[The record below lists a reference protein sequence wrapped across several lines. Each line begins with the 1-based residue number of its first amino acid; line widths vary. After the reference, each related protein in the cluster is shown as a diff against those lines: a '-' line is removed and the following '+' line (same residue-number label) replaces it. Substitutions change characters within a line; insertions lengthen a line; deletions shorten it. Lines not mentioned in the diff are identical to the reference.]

1 MQRTVTTTL
10 LLLCWL
16 LLPPIVWGQED
27 NTLLMPTSTY
37 GNNEH
42 KVGDT
47 PLILYDSGGADGN
60 AQANKA
66 GKIVFM
72 PEQAGKCI
80 EIEIQELALANQD
93 ELYILEGSAYFPQY
107 GSPYERDII
116 KKFAKAD
123 RPTLPLKLRSSGKS
137 GQITIGSKTKAN
149 PGAGF
154 KIIVRTVDQPA
165 IKIASILEDKSASH
179 DPYIGE
185 QSLIVSN
192 LKITT
197 EGLAKAPKLTALHYK
212 LSNTKPSDITAI
224 YLYEANKRKP
234 KQLDAS
240 NLLAKTTEVSAEGTI
255 TLSKEYTLSEPNYDL
270 VLVVDLKSDVAA
282 GSRID
287 VATTKLTTTLGDHA
301 VTLQKP
307 KPLTVE
313 DAHALAKTPKT
324 YTVGDKSLTLYDDGG
339 KHEPISE
346 KFDGYAVFKP
356 ETAGKVIQ
364 VDFTKLDLF
373 SYSSIGRADLV
384 EVYNG
389 SEVNADNLIIKLN
402 KEKAY
407 KATSTA
413 SDGSLTIRLV
423 TNTGTPKAG
432 FEALVSQIAP
442 LPMAVDSLSGRTIE
456 VDTFAMPINASVK
469 QVGLHARRSGN
480 QRPCHTAASRPK
492 LYQQDDR
499 HRSGGSL
506 LQSDRR

>member
-1 MQRTVTTTL
+1 M
-10 LLLCWL
+10 
-16 LLPPIVWGQED
+16 
-27 NTLLMPTSTY
+27 
-37 GNNEH
+37 
-42 KVGDT
+42 
-47 PLILYDSGGADGN
+47 IL
-60 AQANKA
+60 K
-66 GKIVFM
+66 
-72 PEQAGKCI
+72 
-80 EIEIQELALANQD
+80 
-93 ELYILEGSAYFPQY
+93 
-107 GSPYERDII
+107 
-116 KKFAKAD
+116 
-123 RPTLPLKLRSSGKS
+123 
-137 GQITIGSKTKAN
+137 
-149 PGAGF
+149 
-154 KIIVRTVDQPA
+154 PA

-224 YLYEANKRKP
+224 YLYEVNSRKP

-240 NLLAKTTEVSAEGTI
+240 KLLGKTTEVSAEGTI

-373 SYSSIGRADLV
+373 GYSSIGRADLV

-389 SEVNADNLIIKLN
+389 SEVNADNLISS
-402 KEKAY
+402 
-407 KATSTA
+407 STRRR
-413 SDGSLTIRLV
+413 LTR
-423 TNTGTPKAG
+423 
-432 FEALVSQIAP
+432 Q
-442 LPMAVDSLSGRTIE
+442 
-456 VDTFAMPINASVK
+456 
-469 QVGLHARRSGN
+469 
-480 QRPCHTAASRPK
+480 
-492 LYQQDDR
+492 
-499 HRSGGSL
+499 L
-506 LQSDRR
+506 LQLLTGA

>member
-27 NTLLMPTSTY
+27 NELLMPTSTY
-37 GNNEH
+37 GSNEH

-47 PLILYDSGGADGN
+47 PLILYDSGGVDGN
-60 AQANKA
+60 AQAYKG
-66 GKIVFM
+66 GKIVFI

-80 EIEIQELALANQD
+80 EIEIQELALDSQD
-93 ELYILEGSAYFPQY
+93 ELYILEGSAYFTQY
-107 GSPYERDII
+107 GSPNEKDII
-116 KKFAKAD
+116 RKFTKED
-123 RPTLPLKLRSSGKS
+123 RPTLPLKLRSSDKS

-165 IKIASILEDKSASH
+165 IKVTSILEDKSASH

-197 EGLAKAPKLTALHYK
+197 EGLAKAPQLTALHYK
-212 LSNTKPSDITAI
+212 LSETKPSDITAI
-224 YLYEANKRKP
+224 YLYEANSRKP
-234 KQLDAS
+234 KQLDADK
-240 NLLAKTTEVSAEGTI
+240 LLGKTTEVSAEGTI

-270 VLVVDLKSDVAA
+270 VLVVDLKSDVAV

-287 VATTKLTTTLGDHA
+287 IATTKVTTTLGDHA
-301 VTLQKP
+301 VTLQEP
-307 KPLTVE
+307 KTLTVE
-313 DAHALAKTPKT
+313 DAYALAKTPKT
-324 YTVGDKSLTLYDDGG
+324 YTIGDKSLTLYDDGG
-339 KHEPISE
+339 KYEPISE

-389 SEVNADNLIIKLN
+389 SAVNADNLIIKLN
-402 KEKAY
+402 K
-407 KATSTA
+407 
-413 SDGSLTIRLV
+413 
-423 TNTGTPKAG
+423 
-432 FEALVSQIAP
+432 
-442 LPMAVDSLSGRTIE
+442 
-456 VDTFAMPINASVK
+456 
-469 QVGLHARRSGN
+469 
-480 QRPCHTAASRPK
+480 
-492 LYQQDDR
+492 
-499 HRSGGSL
+499 
-506 LQSDRR
+506 